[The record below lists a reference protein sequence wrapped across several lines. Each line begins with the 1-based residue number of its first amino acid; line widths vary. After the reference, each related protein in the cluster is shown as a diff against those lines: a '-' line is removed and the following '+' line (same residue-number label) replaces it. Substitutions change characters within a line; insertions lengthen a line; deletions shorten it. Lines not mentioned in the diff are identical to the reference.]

1 MSKLA
6 KSKVLG
12 ADEAAREQLWSRRLM
27 ADVSEPVKAWQWL
40 PELQLTVRWN
50 CLNKFEKE

>member
-12 ADEAAREQLWSRRLM
+12 AEEAAREQLWSRRLM
-27 ADVSEPVKAWQWL
+27 ADVSEPVRVWQWL